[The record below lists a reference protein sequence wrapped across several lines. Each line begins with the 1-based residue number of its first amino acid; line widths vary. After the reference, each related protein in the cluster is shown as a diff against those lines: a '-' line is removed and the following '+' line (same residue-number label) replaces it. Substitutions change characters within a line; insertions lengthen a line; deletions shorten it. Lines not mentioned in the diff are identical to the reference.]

1 MDGSDNN
8 LGSFLKQKRKEKGL
22 TLVQLGEKIG
32 VTNGTISKWER
43 GHIKN
48 MKRDKIEVLCNVLD
62 IPPLVLINGIE
73 NNDKIEIEQIT
84 EKDFEQEV
92 FGFLSKHE
100 RIKYTY
106 STWLF
111 LSNKLLN
118 NVIDLDDNQKKQI
131 ISYLELYGDK
141 E

>member
-48 MKRDKIEVLCNVLD
+48 MKRDKIEALCNVLD

-84 EKDFEQEV
+84 EKDFQQEV
-92 FGFLSKHE
+92 FGLLSKHAH
-100 RIKYTY
+100 IKYTY